1 MNKRVF
7 GTGILGIIAV
17 AIIAGGTVW
26 MERMQ
31 STVLSRRAA
40 GSAVPTYA
48 PTTPMQGL
56 DPRQFVLPSLS
67 ETPTP
72 TAARYAPLSAARFV
86 PTLTPQKQQESST
99 GAIMVAP
106 PEQITQEYEQLYALL
121 EYGPVFENTFMIIPI
136 KKKRR
141 IEIYVASPSEKNT
154 PSVMSWLEAHGY
166 GNLPSRNVVYY
177 EL

>member
-1 MNKRVF
+1 
-7 GTGILGIIAV
+7 
-17 AIIAGGTVW
+17 
-26 MERMQ
+26 
-31 STVLSRRAA
+31 
-40 GSAVPTYA
+40 
-48 PTTPMQGL
+48 
-56 DPRQFVLPSLS
+56 
-67 ETPTP
+67 
-72 TAARYAPLSAARFV
+72 
-86 PTLTPQKQQESST
+86 
-99 GAIMVAP
+99 MVAP

-154 PSVMSWLEAHGY
+154 PSVMSWLEAHGF